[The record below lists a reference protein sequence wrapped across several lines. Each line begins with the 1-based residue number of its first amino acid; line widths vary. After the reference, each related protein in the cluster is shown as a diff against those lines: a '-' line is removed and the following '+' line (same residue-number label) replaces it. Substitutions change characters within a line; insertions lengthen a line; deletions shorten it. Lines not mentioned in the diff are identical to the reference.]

1 MLSGLLS
8 TLILADAALSA
19 PSLRQRAPT
28 FSGITAF
35 GDSYTDNGQA
45 PGSPWEL
52 SNHTF
57 PADPN
62 YYNSTVR
69 RWSNGKVLGGESG
82 WSASRPSQRLC
93 HQRATSDNAI
103 IQGVLGDANVTIKV
117 SGAVQ
122 QFQKWQANNP
132 AGTDIPKELFVILV
146 GGNEGII
153 SASSNMSVEAIPA
166 VASEGQGAIKSIVGN
181 LTAVGAKNILLGTYL
196 DLTKAS
202 INTEEAPPVPSFP
215 AAFEAYTE
223 ALRKETIVYYDT
235 LKAEC
240 VQTGV
245 HITLGD
251 FYAL

>member
-103 IQGVLGDANVTIKV
+103 IQGVLGDAN
-117 SGAVQ
+117 
-122 QFQKWQANNP
+122 FQKWQANNP

-166 VASEGQGAIKSIVGN
+166 LASEVQGAIKSIVGN